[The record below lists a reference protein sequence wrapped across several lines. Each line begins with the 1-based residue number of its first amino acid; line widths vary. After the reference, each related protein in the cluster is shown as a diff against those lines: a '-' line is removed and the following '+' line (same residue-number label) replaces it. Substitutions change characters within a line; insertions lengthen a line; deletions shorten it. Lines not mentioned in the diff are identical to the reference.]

1 MYLNIFKILFYR
13 FEQVLLRN
21 EQFFLLGLVSEM
33 GISGP
38 TQDKLVKAL
47 LEHKFLSKPPL

>member
-21 EQFFLLGLVSEM
+21 DQFFLLGLVSEI